1 MPAPLL
7 LLEEMAEVVRHQEL
21 ELEVV
26 RQELEPVPR
35 TTTPTEAILP
45 HNPAEGHSRVG
56 MDNHVMCPFYTQEP
70 KTSNHILMECAV
82 ARQVWHKLLIETP
95 WVPLPPIISTL
106 HSSNQLSEQGTT
118 EQVPS
123 VRDMASTA
131 KQAAGG
137 GADRVDGGASGKG
150 GKVRT
155 VRSISHNPTLSF
167 FTPFVEDL
175 VDPVVKHIWRW

>member
-1 MPAPLL
+1 MPLPPVSDTVGSSAPNHLYPTFL
-7 LLEEMAEVVRHQEL
+7 Q
-21 ELEVV
+21 
-26 RQELEPVPR
+26 
-35 TTTPTEAILP
+35 PTERAGDKKFLQ
-45 HNPAEGHSRVG
+45 A
-56 MDNHVMCPFYTQEP
+56 
-70 KTSNHILMECAV
+70 
-82 ARQVWHKLLIETP
+82 TP